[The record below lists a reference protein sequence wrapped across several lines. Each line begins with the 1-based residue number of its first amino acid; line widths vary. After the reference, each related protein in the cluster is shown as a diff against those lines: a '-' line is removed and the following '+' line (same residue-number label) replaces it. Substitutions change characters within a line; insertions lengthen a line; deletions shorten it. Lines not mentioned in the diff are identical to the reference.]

1 MPNPRVSILMPVYN
15 NGDYVA
21 EAIESML
28 SQTFDDFELIV
39 LDDCSTD
46 HSRQV
51 IEEFKDKR
59 IIYHR
64 NEKNLG
70 LANNLNV
77 GLDLA
82 RGEFIARMDG
92 DDISLPER
100 LQTQIDFLDRNPDI
114 DLCSCG
120 LEKFGKETDVWIRE
134 SDPEQVKITM
144 MFYSPVLHATSVW
157 RRDVFEKYQLRYR
170 QAAFPA
176 EDYDLWARA
185 VFHCQLVNI
194 PQVLYKYRIHGIQVT
209 KTDDRTE
216 LRDRQIRLDYLRKA
230 LPDLSDDEAELI
242 VNDLR
247 KKEVT
252 AQRLLQISN
261 RLIELNSKNR
271 FFNEKLLR
279 KRFEKILFT
288 TYNQQSET
296 FANKKAFADLG
307 FIVGTKYLFYSMKKH
322 IRLFLKAVNAKRK
335 DRNVSLFLTTK
346 LFLAK
351 SLLQNLIVVNKKTS
365 LDIAKS
371 AKINVVSGKLS
382 INKGW
387 TRKDPFCSLF
397 FMADGAV
404 LEVRKAFDIYSGAKI
419 YINKNAKLILGSGY
433 INHNINLS
441 CFERIEIGE
450 GVVISENVTIRDSDD
465 YEIIGNNKSITQPIK
480 IGNHVWVGMNVTILK
495 GVTIGD
501 GAIIAAGAVVNKD
514 VPANTLV
521 GGVPAKVIKTGVEWK

>member
-1 MPNPRVSILMPVYN
+1 MITPRVSILMPVYN

-39 LDDCSTD
+39 LDDYSTD

-51 IEEFKDKR
+51 IESFTDKR

-100 LQTQIDFLDRNPDI
+100 LQIQVNFLEKHPDI

-134 SDPEQVKITM
+134 TDPEQVKITM

-157 RRDVFEKYQLRYR
+157 RREAFEKHQLRYR

-185 VFHCQLVNI
+185 VFHCKLVNI

-216 LRDRQIRLDYLRKA
+216 LRDKQIRLEYLKRTLPGLKEDDLVGFVELLNRKGK
-230 LPDLSDDEAELI
+230 LNKQELSTL
-242 VNDLR
+242 
-247 KKEVT
+247 K
-252 AQRLLQISN
+252 LLKN
-261 RLIELNSKNR
+261 KLIEANKRTL
-271 FFNEKLLR
+271 FFNQEKLSFRLKRYYQSLVAEFLR
-279 KRFEKILFT
+279 RSPKRTNNLDLLFEL
-288 TYNQQSET
+288 
-296 FANKKAFADLG
+296 
-307 FIVGTKYLFYSMKKH
+307 
-322 IRLFLKAVNAKRK
+322 RLKQVVKLMLK
-335 DRNVSLFLTTK
+335 
-346 LFLAK
+346 
-351 SLLQNLIVVNKKTS
+351 
-365 LDIAKS
+365 
-371 AKINVVSGKLS
+371 
-382 INKGW
+382 
-387 TRKDPFCSLF
+387 
-397 FMADGAV
+397 
-404 LEVRKAFDIYSGAKI
+404 
-419 YINKNAKLILGSGY
+419 
-433 INHNINLS
+433 
-441 CFERIEIGE
+441 
-450 GVVISENVTIRDSDD
+450 
-465 YEIIGNNKSITQPIK
+465 
-480 IGNHVWVGMNVTILK
+480 
-495 GVTIGD
+495 
-501 GAIIAAGAVVNKD
+501 
-514 VPANTLV
+514 
-521 GGVPAKVIKTGVEWK
+521 